1 MPLKTLTFQVV
12 MRIAVAEA
20 QWRLLRELTDEEFA
34 NLLWEWAEMIT
45 LALYRKRKREPKK
58 P

>member
-34 NLLWEWAEMIT
+34 NLLWE
-45 LALYRKRKREPKK
+45 
-58 P
+58 